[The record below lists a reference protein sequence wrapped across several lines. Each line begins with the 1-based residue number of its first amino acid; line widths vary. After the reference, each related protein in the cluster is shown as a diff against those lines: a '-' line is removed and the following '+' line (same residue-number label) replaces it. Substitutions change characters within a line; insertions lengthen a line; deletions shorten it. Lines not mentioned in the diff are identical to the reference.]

1 MEPLKSQS
9 KLESIFECFLWN
21 SRYCVLLAVI
31 FGLLSSVTL
40 FILGSKEVLMAV
52 HLSIQRNPP
61 IEYHGQ
67 VVAGIIGAIDLY
79 LIGIVLLIFSFGI
92 YELFISKIDIGRMS
106 KELRVLEITTLD
118 QLKNKLLK
126 VIIMV
131 MVVAFFKRILSVE
144 FNTPL
149 EMLYFALSIFA
160 ISFGVYFLRKQ
171 E

>member
-9 KLESIFECFLWN
+9 KLESIFESFLWN

-40 FILGSKEVLMAV
+40 FILGSKEVIEAV
-52 HLSIQRNPP
+52 HLSIQRNLS

-67 VVAGIIGAIDLY
+67 VVVGIIGAIDLY
-79 LIGIVLLIFSFGI
+79 LIGIVVLIFSFGV

-106 KELRVLEITTLD
+106 KEIRILEITTLD
-118 QLKNKLLK
+118 QLKDKLLK

-131 MVVAFFKRILSVE
+131 LVVAFFKRIISME

-160 ISFGVYFLRKQ
+160 ISLGVYFLRKQ

>member
-9 KLESIFECFLWN
+9 KLESIFESFLWN

-40 FILGSKEVLMAV
+40 FILGSKEVIEAV

-61 IEYHGQ
+61 IGHHGQ

-79 LIGIVLLIFSFGI
+79 LIGIVVLIFSFGI

-106 KELRVLEITTLD
+106 KEIRILEITTLD

-131 MVVAFFKRILSVE
+131 LVVAFFKRIISME